1 MALCPSEAV
10 QLNDNEPLGCR
21 DTLALP
27 IATARIHP
35 HMPRRRKSMSP
46 HRASGC
52 STPPSAALRRVSYWV
67 TTLDGTSELRVAF
80 DIISE
85 FFLRRPLSRSSSG
98 VHPGRISPGPAL
110 PARALEWAGQRYVVF
125 EEIPVLRL

>member
-1 MALCPSEAV
+1 MALCPSESV

-27 IATARIHP
+27 TATARIHP

-80 DIISE
+80 DVISE
-85 FFLRRPLSRSSSG
+85 FFLRRPLARSSSG
-98 VHPGRISPGPAL
+98 ARSGRIPAEPTS
-110 PARALEWAGQRYVVF
+110 PARALEWACQR
-125 EEIPVLRL
+125 

>member
-1 MALCPSEAV
+1 MSVCPSEAV
-10 QLNDNEPLGCR
+10 PLNDNEPRGCG

-35 HMPRRRKSMSP
+35 HMARRRKSMSP

-67 TTLDGTSELRVAF
+67 TTLEGTSELRVAF
-80 DIISE
+80 DVISAH
-85 FFLRRPLSRSSSG
+85 FLRRPLSRSYSDL
-98 VHPGRISPGPAL
+98 HPGRISPL
-110 PARALEWAGQRYVVF
+110 PT
-125 EEIPVLRL
+125 